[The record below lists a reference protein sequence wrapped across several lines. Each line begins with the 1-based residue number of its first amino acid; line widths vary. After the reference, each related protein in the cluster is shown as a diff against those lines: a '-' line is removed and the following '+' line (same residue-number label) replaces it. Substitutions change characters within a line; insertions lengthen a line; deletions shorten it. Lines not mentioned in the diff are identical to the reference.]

1 MSYPVGWVMQCG
13 IDMHHLTIPC
23 ACVLASEN
31 RVFSEVMAENLRGEM
46 FSPAHTLESWLEKP
60 HQTKEKIL

>member
-1 MSYPVGWVMQCG
+1 MKIYEVRDDN
-13 IDMHHLTIPC
+13 DMHDLTIPAIPC

-31 RVFSEVMAENLRGEM
+31 RVFPQVMAENLRGEM

-60 HQTKEKIL
+60 GKAS